1 MCDKAWLI
9 SRFHSRDFTSYKIWE
24 YKAPREIFITWYRE
38 AVRENKIQP
47 IETQTE
53 EVKQSYWDEAK
64 KSNLPLEEKIKIAK
78 CIYYLSYVYEN

>member
-1 MCDKAWLI
+1 MYDKNWLI
-9 SRFHSRDFTSYKIWE
+9 SLFHSRDFTSYKIWE
-24 YKAPREIFITWYRE
+24 YKAPREIVITWYRE
-38 AVRENKIQP
+38 AVNKKQIKP

-64 KSNLPLEEKIKIAK
+64 KSSLPLEEKIEIAK